1 MTDRLA
7 PRPVAGRGE
16 ELGSVPLMGRG
27 EEIETVPGVAPAEA
41 LSSGISWP
49 AVLAGAVVAAALWFS
64 LMTLGAGMG
73 LSAVSPWPT
82 GASAR
87 QLGGGAILWI
97 MIVQLV
103 SCSLGGYL
111 AGRLRSR
118 WARVHVHELHFRD
131 TAHGFLVWAVGLV
144 ISVAFL
150 SAIGVSIAKE
160 AAPAAAEGANDY
172 YADSLFRTDHPVAAS
187 DDQAVRKEAS
197 AILAVA
203 LSQPEISG
211 PDRGYL
217 ASMVSA
223 RTGLDRAQAEARVN
237 DTVAA
242 ARQAADATRK
252 ALAHSLYWLF
262 AALLLGAF
270 CGSVAATIG
279 GRQRD
284 RVVIVGLKPAEGI

>member
-1 MTDRLA
+1 MTDRF
-7 PRPVAGRGE
+7 PPVAVAARGE
-16 ELGSVPLMGRG
+16 EVESVPAAA
-27 EEIETVPGVAPAEA
+27 TAEA
-41 LSSGISWP
+41 YGSGISWP
-49 AVLAGAVVAAALWFS
+49 AILAGAAVAAALWFS
-64 LMTLGAGMG
+64 LMALGAGMG
-73 LSAVSPWPT
+73 LSAVSPWP
-82 GASAR
+82 SAATAR
-87 QLGGGAILWI
+87 DVTPMAIVWI
-97 MIVQLV
+97 MIVQAI

-118 WARVHVHELHFRD
+118 WARVHPHELHFRD

-150 SAIGVSIAKE
+150 SSIGVSIAKE
-160 AAPAAAEGANDY
+160 AAPAAAQGANDY
-172 YADSLFRTDHPVAAS
+172 YADSLFRTDHPVAAP
-187 DDQAVRKEAS
+187 DDQAARKEAS

-203 LSQPEISG
+203 LRQPDISA

-217 ASMVSA
+217 ADMVSA
-223 RTGLDRAQAEARVN
+223 RTGLDHAQAENRVAQ
-237 DTVAA
+237 TVTA

-270 CGSVAATIG
+270 CGSFAATVG

-284 RVVIVGLKPAEGI
+284 NVVIVGLKPAGGI